1 MSAAELSVVV
11 LAGGLS
17 GEREVSL
24 QSGHRVVGA
33 LHDVGI
39 AAQLQDL
46 GDDLVERLLRDRP
59 DVVWPVLHGADGED
73 GSLSQVLELLDLPF
87 VGSSAEACRLAWDK
101 SVAGALVAESG
112 VAVPRAVTLPHAVLR
127 DLGTRELLPRVS
139 ARLGEHVVVKP
150 VTGGSSLG
158 VTVVQDSRSLATA
171 MAAALGHADT
181 CRVEQAVVG
190 TEVAVGVVDA
200 GDGPDALLP
209 VEISPDSGSYD
220 YEARYTPG
228 STEFHTPARLPADVL
243 DQLRAAAVTVHRL
256 LGLGHLSRSDFI
268 VDAGGVPW
276 FLEVN
281 TAPGLTET
289 SSVPL
294 ALDAAGLAL
303 PRWCRALVTAATS
316 AEASPAA

>member
-1 MSAAELSVVV
+1 MTPVDLSVVV

-17 GEREVSL
+17 AEREVSL

-33 LHDVGI
+33 LRDVGVP
-39 AAQLQDL
+39 AHLQDL
-46 GDDLVERLLRDRP
+46 GHDVVERLLDERP

-87 VGSSAEACRLAWDK
+87 VGSSAKACRLAWDK
-101 SVAGALVAESG
+101 SIAGALVAATD
-112 VAVPRAVTLPHAVLR
+112 VTVPRSLTLPHAVLR
-127 DLGTRELLPRVS
+127 DLGTRELLPRITE
-139 ARLGEHVVVKP
+139 RLGEDVVVKP

-158 VTVVQDSRSLATA
+158 ITVVHDGDSLATA
-171 MAAALGHADT
+171 MAAALSHVDT

-243 DQLRAAAVTVHRL
+243 QRLREDAVAVHRL

-268 VDAGGVPW
+268 VDEAGTPW

-294 ALDAAGLAL
+294 ALEADGQAL
-303 PRWCRALVTAATS
+303 PRWCQDLVTAA
-316 AEASPAA
+316 ARPVARAR